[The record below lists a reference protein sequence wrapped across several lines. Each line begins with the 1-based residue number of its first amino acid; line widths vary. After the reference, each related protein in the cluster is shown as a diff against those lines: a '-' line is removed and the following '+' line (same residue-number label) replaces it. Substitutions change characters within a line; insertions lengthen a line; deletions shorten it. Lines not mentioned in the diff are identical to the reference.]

1 MRIFSKTVT
10 ASAALF
16 LIACAAP
23 KAEPDLT
30 LISVGMT
37 KDEVTSKIGKPTRV
51 AVQNGLEI
59 FEYEAYD
66 EANRPFVGLVKSNY
80 RYLFVRFLSG
90 KVESFGR
97 KGDFDSTKNPASELK
112 IDQKITG
119 GPTAAGATPIE
130 KFDLAT
136 ELRKLEQLKKDGLLT
151 EDEFKL
157 LRQRAI
163 DKAKAQ

>member
-1 MRIFSKTVT
+1 MRLLNQTII
-10 ASAALF
+10 ASIALVF
-16 LIACAAP
+16 VACANP

-30 LISVGMT
+30 LITVGMT
-37 KDEVTSKIGKPTRV
+37 KDEVTTKIGKPTRV
-51 AVQNGLEI
+51 AVQHGLEV

-97 KGDFDSTKNPASELK
+97 KGDFDSTKNPTSELK

-119 GPTAAGATPIE
+119 GSAAGGAPPPE
-130 KFDLAT
+130 KFDLAS
-136 ELRKLEQLKKDGLLT
+136 ELQKLEQMKKDGLLN
-151 EDEFKL
+151 EDEYKQ